1 MDKDFQMLVALVQVE
16 GLLFYGASK
25 TFTAD
30 IKSKTLTG
38 IKVP

>member
-1 MDKDFQMLVALVQVE
+1 VEFE

-25 TFTAD
+25 TFMAD

-38 IKVP
+38 IKIP